1 MLLRAR
7 RLAAAPAAWYM
18 GRMDADTALSSRM
31 NAGPLRTRLATLALA
46 LLLPAATAG
55 CGFFL
60 VHGPPAAHETLTTFS
75 CTRSNAG
82 PVLDAV
88 AAGTA
93 LLVGTQLLAGGGGD
107 AEGWTAPYR
116 VVGAG
121 FALEGLVFGSSAAL
135 GFRKTSRCRE
145 APRQLTERGARP
157 AAAAPP
163 R

>member
-1 MLLRAR
+1 
-7 RLAAAPAAWYM
+7 M
-18 GRMDADTALSSRM
+18 GRMDNTGS
-31 NAGPLRTRLATLALA
+31 LRTRLATLALA
-46 LLLPAATAG
+46 LLLPTATAG

-75 CTRSNAG
+75 CTRSNAV

-93 LLVGTQLLAGGGGD
+93 LLVGVPLLAAGRGD
-107 AEGWTAPYR
+107 DVGWTVPFQIA
-116 VVGAG
+116 GAG

-145 APRQLTERGARP
+145 ALRRLTERGAHP